1 MFVFA
6 GFPGEIWPDR
16 AVWGRRRTSEVK
28 GRGRVPKRTER
39 RKCEGQ
45 RTDTVGKAMKG
56 SNGTQG

>member
-45 RTDTVGKAMKG
+45 RTDNRREGHEGK
-56 SNGTQG
+56 